1 MTIIISGKP
10 ALLKKGSSFDFISE
24 NRFFTGADA
33 YTLSITFPLR
43 GCKQNTDIFGHINRK
58 DSDLERLLLD
68 CEIHDQNF
76 HAYGSIS
83 IVDIS
88 EVEVKTQFLEGRS
101 AQNFYSD
108 LDDTYINE
116 IPMSSL
122 HVELRNGT
130 APVLR
135 SYEEQQHEGYLGYV
149 CLPWVNNTSGNIQ
162 NEMSLNDSKT
172 EWVYR
177 GGGYPEVVAQP
188 FLIEV
193 IRKVLDATGYSYNI
207 NKIEDSVYADLIVC
221 NAFPKVW
228 DMPAMNLI
236 LPHWTISEF
245 LAELETFLNGQFN
258 IERSTH
264 ELTFSFN
271 KDLLAGMKEVTLE
284 NVIDVHQVEISN
296 PKDVKDTF
304 SEQKNIAYQDGGHQ
318 MQKFYSCNWAKTV
331 LPTKTY
337 SNFQSMVQQLDPYLD
352 APVTYNSRGQFSNL
366 HYCIKENTYFVLKCV
381 GTYVED
387 RKGYRLM
394 GFQPVNMFAPR
405 IYNTRED
412 AEMLEMGI
420 VPACIDNTDKAHGDM
435 IFIECGTL
443 GDDSENENV
452 EDYQSPA
459 VKTLAA
465 GEKEKKD
472 EYFDKLFVAFWD
484 GNATQ
489 YFPACPRPY
498 IDKYEVKQ
506 NNTLI
511 VHPGSLRLSGPE
523 SSSQRAIEYRVDQSK
538 KFTFSFLSDT
548 IPDVRSIFF
557 VHGKR
562 YLAEK
567 ITCSFSETGMSKL
580 LKMVAYRII

>member
-43 GCKQNTDIFGHINRK
+43 GCKQNIDIFGHINRK
-58 DSDLERLLLD
+58 DCDLDRLLLD
-68 CEIHDQNF
+68 CEIHDRNF

-162 NEMSLNDSKT
+162 NEMSLNDSST
-172 EWVYR
+172 SWVYR
-177 GGGYPEVVAQP
+177 GGGYPELVAQP

-207 NKIEDSVYADLIVC
+207 NNIEDSMYADLIVC

-228 DMPAMNLI
+228 DMPDMNLI
-236 LPHWTISEF
+236 LPHWTVSEF
-245 LAELETFLNGQFN
+245 LAELETFLNGQFA
-258 IERSTH
+258 IDRSSH
-264 ELTFSFN
+264 QLTFSFN
-271 KDLLAGMKEVTLE
+271 ADLLANIKEVTLE
-284 NVIDVHQVEISN
+284 NVIDVHQVEITDA
-296 PKDVKDTF
+296 KEVKDTYA
-304 SEQKNIAYQDGGHQ
+304 EQINIAYRDGGHQ
-318 MQKFYSCNWAKTV
+318 MQKFYDCDWARNVITMKRWSSFNYM
-331 LPTKTY
+331 KG
-337 SNFQSMVQQLDPYLD
+337 QLSSYLD
-352 APVTYNSRGQFSNL
+352 CAGTYRSRYYANL
-366 HYCIKENTYFVLKCV
+366 HYCSNEDTYFVLKCV
-381 GTYVED
+381 GTYKKD
-387 RKGYRLM
+387 NTIHHQMR
-394 GFQPVNMFAPR
+394 FQPVNMFAPS
-405 IYNTRED
+405 IFNTRED
-412 AEMLEMGI
+412 AERIDMGI
-420 VPACIDNTDKAHGDM
+420 VPVCIDHTDAAHGDM
-435 IFIECGTL
+435 IFIECGTI
-443 GDDSENENV
+443 GDDKEDAEDKDEN
-452 EDYQSPA
+452 QTSA
-459 VKTLAA
+459 VNTLAI
-465 GEKEKKD
+465 GEKDKKE

-484 GNATQ
+484 GNAAQ
-489 YFPACPRPY
+489 YFPGCPRPY
-498 IDKYEVKQ
+498 IDRYEVKPD
-506 NNTLI
+506 NTLI
-511 VHPGSLRLSGPE
+511 THSKSLRLTGNKVSVKRE
-523 SSSQRAIEYRVDQSK
+523 TKFRVDQSK

-557 VHGKR
+557 IHGKR